1 MLEVTFYL
9 FLTIESN
16 YNTTKFIPQNYKDF
30 IKRDY
35 TNNNKL
41 IVYETLISILSVL
54 FALCLYFPLNKLDI
68 PKVAGLLL

>member
-35 TNNNKL
+35 TNNKL
-41 IVYETLISILSVL
+41 IVYEALISISSVL